1 VACLTTEVVN
11 AAPRLRLETLAAC
24 PPDAQPAIDP
34 RTLRVRMVHLGLGAF
49 HRAHQAAMT
58 EEAVA
63 ADGGDWGICGVA
75 PRRRDAVERL
85 APQDGLFA
93 LLERGPERDRVRV
106 VATVREAIAA
116 RDAPGQVIARL
127 ADPDVSVVTLTVTEA
142 GYPRHRAT
150 GGLRDDDPGVAADLA
165 GADAPRTVLGLL
177 VRGLQARMAG
187 DAGPISVA
195 SCDNLAANGG
205 VLERLVGDFCA
216 RLPGGERLGAWVAA
230 NVAFPS
236 TVVDRIVPATTDA
249 DRADAARVLG
259 LVDEATVVGEPY
271 RSWVLEDAFAAA
283 RPAWERAGALIV
295 DDVAPY
301 EALKLRVLN
310 ATHSLLAYAGS
321 LAGLRTV
328 DEASAADWLAG
339 AARRL
344 VADVRPTLPPT
355 PGVDVD
361 AYVDGLFE
369 RWANPRIAHRLAQ
382 IAADGSQKLAV
393 RLVPAARERR
403 AAGATPHWISLAL
416 ATWAET
422 VARSA
427 AGDRTTALSDPRAQ
441 ELCEAAARAG
451 SERELATAMLDALG
465 APEEL
470 SEPIAEWLRAIR
482 TDGVERA
489 VLDALR
495 DG

>member
-1 VACLTTEVVN
+1 V
-11 AAPRLRLETLAAC
+11 
-24 PPDAQPAIDP
+24 
-34 RTLRVRMVHLGLGAF
+34 
-49 HRAHQAAMT
+49 
-58 EEAVA
+58 
-63 ADGGDWGICGVA
+63 
-75 PRRRDAVERL
+75 
-85 APQDGLFA
+85 
-93 LLERGPERDRVRV
+93 
-106 VATVREAIAA
+106 
-116 RDAPGQVIARL
+116 
-127 ADPDVSVVTLTVTEA
+127 
-142 GYPRHRAT
+142 
-150 GGLRDDDPGVAADLA
+150 ADLA
-165 GADAPRTVLGLL
+165 GANASRTVLGLL

-187 DAGPISVA
+187 DGGPISVV
-195 SCDNLAANGG
+195 SCDNLAANGR

-216 RLPGGERLGAWVAA
+216 RMPGGDRLGAWIVANA
-230 NVAFPS
+230 AFPS

-259 LVDEATVVGEPY
+259 VVDEGTVVGEPY
-271 RSWVLEDAFAAA
+271 RSWVLEDAFVAA

-328 DEASAADWLAG
+328 DEAVAADWLAA

-361 AYVDGLFE
+361 AHVDGLFE

-393 RLVPAARERR
+393 RLVPAARERL
-403 AAGATPHWISLAL
+403 AAGAVPHWIAL
-416 ATWAET
+416 AVAAWAET
-422 VARSA
+422 VARAA
-427 AGDRTTALSDPRAQ
+427 AGDPAMALSDARAA

-451 SERELATAMLDALG
+451 SEQVLAAAMLHALA

-470 SEPIAEWLRAIR
+470 NEPVAQWLRAIR

-489 VLDALR
+489 VRDGLR